1 MSEEDRVW
9 REGDPLWNW
18 GQDESVPTYKWTQIP
33 KLEVVRRLNSIA
45 TLQAEIAALQSDL
58 AAVKAEQDAVFKEAH
73 FLATA
78 IHRKHYHEVTQWKPL
93 DYTAGLISQIDNMA
107 AGLSLD
113 LAAAREEIARAR
125 AKLIRE
131 WTGMGWDKEVAIAN
145 ATERYAREIA
155 HKGEEG

>member
-1 MSEEDRVW
+1 MYSLDQELAFATQKV
-9 REGDPLWNW
+9 RE
-18 GQDESVPTYKWTQIP
+18 QRAVIST
-33 KLEVVRRLNSIA
+33 
-45 TLQAEIAALQSDL
+45 LQSDL

-113 LAAAREEIARAR
+113 LAAAREELARAR
-125 AKLIRE
+125 EALIKQWELVFTRSYSQNPIGRAE
-131 WTGMGWDKEVAIAN
+131 D
-145 ATERYAREIA
+145 RYAREIA
-155 HKGEEG
+155 HTGEEVGNE

>member
-1 MSEEDRVW
+1 MYSLDQELAFATQKV
-9 REGDPLWNW
+9 RE
-18 GQDESVPTYKWTQIP
+18 QRAVIST
-33 KLEVVRRLNSIA
+33 
-45 TLQAEIAALQSDL
+45 LQSDL

-113 LAAAREEIARAR
+113 LAAAREELARAR
-125 AKLIRE
+125 SLVSDFIDDDDTPDANCSCHINPPCNDCVNNGWRRELITRAKALC
-131 WTGMGWDKEVAIAN
+131 DS
-145 ATERYAREIA
+145 A